1 MANEQNL
8 TPFTSENREEAVKN
22 GRKGGIASGESKREK
37 KSLKSALLA
46 LLEAEHKAK
55 DEEGKEIKRTGW
67 EEVTIGLYKKAIGGD
82 PKAMKLLSEL
92 IGEYKLRTDVT
103 SGGEKLGLNISV
115 PNNEVKDKLE
125 QLADEL
131 GQNK

>member
-1 MANEQNL
+1 MAKFEEGNKIGNRFDTNEKA
-8 TPFTSENREEAVKN
+8 TEN

-46 LLEAEHKAK
+46 LLEAEHTNKSGEK
-55 DEEGKEIKRTGW
+55 KTGFEI
-67 EEVTIGLYKKAIGGD
+67 VSIGLYNKAMKGDAKAI
-82 PKAMKLLSEL
+82 KLLSEL